1 MPSEGLV
8 IVENVSTI
16 NYLTTHKEM
25 SVYNHEM
32 AAENEGGSSPDTFYQ
47 LTKPHRANNEL

>member
-25 SVYNHEM
+25 SVYNHEWPPKM
-32 AAENEGGSSPDTFYQ
+32 KAVPVQTHFYD
-47 LTKPHRANNEL
+47 